1 MFRTPTLFTIVLLSC
16 SEARIVSEDDADVV
30 PTETTTDVVVD
41 ADEPC
46 DASLEGETRCGPS
59 DREQCSA
66 GTWRASPC
74 ESGTACDLGACEP
87 VICEPGASACQDT
100 RTRTECNASGT
111 RLLRELCTFG
121 LCTDDACVTSCVPGT
136 RRCDGM
142 DVLACDDDGVESLA
156 FTCEGQRGEA
166 CAAGRCLSECELEGG
181 KRGYMACDFWA
192 ADLPNDSTAIDNV
205 FAFAFSNASG
215 RVATVTI
222 TYPWGPIETL
232 DVPVGG
238 IATHALPVPR
248 ILSQILEPGVG
259 RYGFRIQSSAPIA
272 AWMFNPLERYDA
284 SDETTVATNDAS
296 LLIPA
301 TSLGTNYLAVTWSD
315 QGQFSRPPYVT
326 VVATQNATE
335 VVVRTTTTVTMAQ
348 SPFIARAGEATRVV
362 LNAHE
367 TLNLEPPGA
376 PGVRRDLT
384 GTSVVSL
391 NHPIAVFSGN
401 RCARVPDEGRFCDHI
416 ETQLPPV
423 ETWGDRFV
431 VTKFTD
437 RGGESDY
444 FRVLATEGDTQ
455 LVFDPPRAAPI
466 LVAGGMWQFESK
478 GDFVLTTSKP
488 VLLAQFMASQNM
500 TRPPGPFGV
509 SGDCP
514 SEIGGTCQGDPAL
527 VLAAPIA
534 QWRRELIFLVPDTY
548 RHQFINIATSA
559 GTEITLDGVP
569 LDMSAAKAIGDSEW
583 QSLVV
588 PVVGGYHKLI
598 ASQPVGVVVY
608 GYDHNISYAYNAGLD
623 FKALTAR

>member
-1 MFRTPTLFTIVLLSC
+1 MFRIPLLFTIGLLAC
-16 SEARIVSEDDADVV
+16 SEAHIVGGDDADVV
-30 PTETTTDVVVD
+30 PVETTPDVVFD
-41 ADEPC
+41 SDEPC
-46 DASLEGETRCGPS
+46 DAALEGDTRCNVAQ
-59 DREQCSA
+59 REQCTG
-66 GTWRASPC
+66 GTWRALPC
-74 ESGTACDLGACEP
+74 DAGTACDLGACEP
-87 VICEPGASACQDT
+87 IICEPGASACQDA
-100 RTRTECNASGT
+100 RTRTECNPSGT

-121 LCTDDACVTSCVPGT
+121 LCVDAACATSCVPGT

-142 DVLACDDDGVESLA
+142 DVLACDEHGVEALA
-156 FTCEGQRGEA
+156 FTCDGIRGEA
-166 CAAGRCLSECELEGG
+166 CGGGRCLSECELEGG

-192 ADLPNDSTAIDNV
+192 ADLPNDTTAIDNV
-205 FAFAFSNASG
+205 FAFAFSNGSG

-222 TYPWGPIETL
+222 TYPWGPIESVE
-232 DVPVGG
+232 VPVGG

-259 RYGFRIQSSAPIA
+259 RYGFRIQSTAPIA

-284 SDETTVATNDAS
+284 SDATTVATNDAS

-301 TSLGTNYLAVTWSD
+301 TSLGTRYLAVTWSD

-326 VVATQNATE
+326 VVATQDGTE
-335 VVVRTTTTVTMAQ
+335 LVVRTTTTVTMGQA
-348 SPFIARAGEATRVV
+348 PFITRAGEEARVV

-367 TLNLEPPGA
+367 TLNLEPPSA

-416 ETQLPPV
+416 ETQLPSID
-423 ETWGDRFV
+423 TWGDHFV

-444 FRVLATEGDTQ
+444 FRVLATEGDTE
-455 LVFDPPRAAPI
+455 LVFDPPRAAPT
-466 LVAGGMWQFESK
+466 LVAGGMWQFDSK
-478 GDFVLTTSKP
+478 DDFVLTTSKP

-509 SGDCP
+509 SQDCP

-548 RHQFINIATSA
+548 TYQFINIAMSA
-559 GTEITLDGVP
+559 GSELTLDGVAV
-569 LDMSAAKAIGDSEW
+569 DTANAKAIGGSDW

-588 PVVGGYHKLI
+588 PVGGGYHKLA

-623 FKALTAR
+623 FKALGR